1 MLDVALK
8 LLKELTSRS
17 YKAYIVGG
25 FVRDYILGIESSDID
40 ITTNATPKNI
50 KEIFKDNCLPNEDYG
65 SVVVVLKGVRFEL
78 TTFRSESNYIDNR
91 RPSEV
96 KYIDDLYPDLLRRDF
111 VINTLCMDEN
121 GEILD
126 YLGGQDDI
134 RNRIIHTVGDPIE
147 KFSEDSLRILR
158 AIRFATI
165 LDFDL
170 SADVANAIKRT
181 KSSVK
186 SLSYFRQKNE
196 LDKIF
201 SSSNRD
207 KGIRLILDFGLQEE
221 LELYNLNELLN
232 VKINNSIGV
241 WSLLNVED
249 IYPFSKNELDLI
261 KGINRVLKSNNLDA
275 FILYKYGL
283 YVNSCAGEIK
293 GIDIGKITNS
303 YNKLVIKNRAD
314 IQITSDQI
322 MEVLNREPGKYI
334 KDIYEDI
341 EKEILYKRI
350 NNVNDEIIKYIE
362 NKYR

>member
-1 MLDVALK
+1 MQQK
-8 LLKELTSRS
+8 
-17 YKAYIVGG
+17 
-25 FVRDYILGIESSDID
+25 
-40 ITTNATPKNI
+40 
-50 KEIFKDNCLPNEDYG
+50 
-65 SVVVVLKGVRFEL
+65 
-78 TTFRSESNYIDNR
+78 
-91 RPSEV
+91 
-96 KYIDDLYPDLLRRDF
+96 
-111 VINTLCMDEN
+111 
-121 GEILD
+121 
-126 YLGGQDDI
+126 
-134 RNRIIHTVGDPIE
+134 
-147 KFSEDSLRILR
+147 
-158 AIRFATI
+158 
-165 LDFDL
+165 
-170 SADVANAIKRT
+170 
-181 KSSVK
+181 
-186 SLSYFRQKNE
+186 KNE

-293 GIDIGKITNS
+293 GIDIGKITDS

-341 EKEILYKRI
+341 EKEIVDALHAEVRQRI
-350 NNVNDEIIKYIE
+350 SC
-362 NKYR
+362 